1 MPILPTYN
9 ASRVQGM
16 RQSFAAQKR
25 SSSPQNTF
33 FVGQTVSHTTYGEGV
48 VASLLGDDKV
58 EVTFLEDG
66 LTRTVMGK
74 WLEGG

>member
-1 MPILPTYN
+1 
-9 ASRVQGM
+9 
-16 RQSFAAQKR
+16 
-25 SSSPQNTF
+25 
-33 FVGQTVSHTTYGEGV
+33 VGQTVSHTTYGEGV

-74 WLEGG
+74 WLEG

>member
-1 MPILPTYN
+1 
-9 ASRVQGM
+9 M
-16 RQSFAAQKR
+16 RQSFVAQKR
-25 SSSPQNTF
+25 PSFPQNAF

-48 VASLLGDDKV
+48 VAALLGQDKV
-58 EVTFLEDG
+58 EVTFAEDG